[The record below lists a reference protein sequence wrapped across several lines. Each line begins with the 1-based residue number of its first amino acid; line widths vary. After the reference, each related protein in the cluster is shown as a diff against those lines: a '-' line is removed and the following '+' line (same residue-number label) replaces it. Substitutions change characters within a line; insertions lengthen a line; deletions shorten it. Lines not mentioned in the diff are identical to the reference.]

1 MADRQRHGRRQ
12 DPPDPAWLEQNR
24 QIAMSTLCRRIDATS
39 GRLIDGSVVFSSPAH
54 EEKRLRVQ
62 KLLHFLN
69 SDWGS
74 SRLRHHC
81 VPG

>member
-1 MADRQRHGRRQ
+1 
-12 DPPDPAWLEQNR
+12 
-24 QIAMSTLCRRIDATS
+24 MSTLCRRIDATS

-54 EEKRLRVQ
+54 EEKRRKTQ

-81 VPG
+81 VPGQCDRADEADACAKMLPC